1 MPSAPIG
8 LGVPYG
14 YRTTHVWSGDL
25 SGQKVQDVVVASA
38 GPPVTAF
45 GFHSADIRV
54 LLWDPLAHEWSV
66 AFDAQKVYPQLAFE
80 DPGTSNDSPGLGYEG
95 PSTAPILDPKAD
107 IGLGN
112 VRLVHLLSGRRDQLA
127 FDASMNYGGS
137 GVPDV
142 LAVVDFKGGLAN
154 LAYAWTGEGLM
165 GWSVHNGVLRARA
178 EYWTPTDAHCCP
190 TGRYRFSVA
199 NGKYGV
205 GETSDSRPWL
215 GAIVH
220 ALNQAEGLA
229 GALRVTGFTDKAPA
243 AGHLRVGDVIV
254 NVLGA
259 PKPPENSGVQTE
271 SIFDK
276 LILMRPGEAARLV
289 VERGGRRIVVPVK
302 LGSMRDSFGTELPK
316 TDYTYGAL

>member
-107 IGLGN
+107 VGLGN

-165 GWSVHNGVLRARA
+165 GWSVHNGVLRARLPDRPVQVLRREWEVRRRRDERQSA
-178 EYWTPTDAHCCP
+178 MARRDRPRAQP
-190 TGRYRFSVA
+190 GRGTGW
-199 NGKYGV
+199 G
-205 GETSDSRPWL
+205 
-215 GAIVH
+215 
-220 ALNQAEGLA
+220 
-229 GALRVTGFTDKAPA
+229 PA
-243 AGHLRVGDVIV
+243 SH
-254 NVLGA
+254 
-259 PKPPENSGVQTE
+259 
-271 SIFDK
+271 
-276 LILMRPGEAARLV
+276 RLH
-289 VERGGRRIVVPVK
+289 R
-302 LGSMRDSFGTELPK
+302 
-316 TDYTYGAL
+316 